1 MKNKNILVAPLDW
14 GLGHATRCIPVI
26 KELISNGCI
35 VSIATSGSAFA
46 LLKSEFPSLKF
57 IELTSY
63 RAKYSERMPF
73 MTNVLL
79 QLPKFL
85 NAIRKEK
92 KVVQKIADEHAIDII
107 ISDNRYGCRS
117 ENTTSVF
124 IGHQLHIIMPFWLK
138 WLQPIVNYFNRQ
150 YIKKF
155 DVNWIP
161 DFENDGYAG
170 RLSHPGL
177 TNSRYVGVLSRF
189 TPTTKSADGFELA
202 VILSGPEPQ
211 RTLLE
216 KMVITQLGRSNLK
229 AIIVRGLPGATSL
242 PVVPG
247 IAVANHLSAEKL
259 QAVMANSSVILA
271 RSGYSTVMDLS
282 RLGKKAIFIPTPGQ
296 TEQEYLA
303 QTLMSKGVA
312 FCQKQKEFDLAKAL
326 KEVKEY
332 KGFTNDDG
340 HKKLLVEAIQQLI
353 K

>member
-1 MKNKNILVAPLDW
+1 MKNKNVLVAPLDW

-26 KELISNGCI
+26 RELILNDCV
-35 VSIATSGSAFA
+35 VSIATSGSAYT
-46 LLKSEFPSLKF
+46 LLKSEFPSLQF
-57 IELTSY
+57 FELPSY
-63 RAKYSERMPF
+63 RANYSQRIPF
-73 MTNVLL
+73 MLNVLL

-85 NAIRKEK
+85 KVIREERKET
-92 KVVQKIADEHAIDII
+92 QKIVDECDVDII

-117 ENTTSVF
+117 EEATSVF
-124 IGHQLHIIMPFWLK
+124 VGHQLHIIMPFWLK

-170 RLSHPGL
+170 KLSHPRL
-177 TNSRYVGVLSRF
+177 TNSKYVGVLSRF
-189 TPTTKSADGFELA
+189 TPVTKSAEGFELA

-216 KMVITQLGRSNLK
+216 KAVMTQLGRSGIM
-229 AIIVRGLPGATSL
+229 AIIVRGLPAATSL
-242 PVVPG
+242 PMIPG
-247 IAVANHLSAEKL
+247 IAVVNHLPAEKL
-259 QAVMANSSVILA
+259 QSVIANSSVILA

-303 QTLMSKGVA
+303 QALKKKAVA
-312 FCQKQKEFDLAKAL
+312 FCQKQNEFDLAKAL
-326 KEVKEY
+326 KEVEGY
-332 KGFTNDDG
+332 KGFTNDDQ
-340 HKKLLVEAIQQLI
+340 HDNLLAGAIQQLI